1 MGCFVALYDPLD
13 WNESHMGWAGLGWV
27 LVTWQVGDPS

>member
-13 WNESHMGWAGLGWV
+13 WNESHMGWAGLGFSH
-27 LVTWQVGDPS
+27 LAIR